1 MLEPS
6 ESVIIPTKQ
15 NFDFDGR
22 LNPVKIELKVDRI
35 INIIKNHKN
44 TRYKLTPFSLLFPA
58 SVKNNTEQIFITCRE
73 LNDAKK
79 SLINSKIYGLLGIID
94 FNKINN

>member
-44 TRYKLTPFSLLFPA
+44 T
-58 SVKNNTEQIFITCRE
+58 
-73 LNDAKK
+73 
-79 SLINSKIYGLLGIID
+79 
-94 FNKINN
+94 